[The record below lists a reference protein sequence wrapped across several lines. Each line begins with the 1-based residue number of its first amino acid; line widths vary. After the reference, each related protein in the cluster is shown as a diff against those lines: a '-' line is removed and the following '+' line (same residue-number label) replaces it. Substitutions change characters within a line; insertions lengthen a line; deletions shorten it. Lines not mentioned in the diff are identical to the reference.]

1 MIFRNSG
8 SQEKE
13 ARALE
18 RFEVEMRHDRQT
30 LTALSHMQYDLFCG
44 GNRAGRALVSLALI
58 LIAILFGGGSWWSLV
73 LIAYACYLTTSTYAA
88 SNRTARRIAEQL
100 EQAGQPLPA
109 SRYIFEKSKMRI
121 VNLADGE
128 EFDPLPYGEV
138 FGLGEDRDAFYL
150 FRNQYGGYRVP
161 KEALGERQ
169 EEFRRFVESKT
180 GKLFIHR
187 LTPLNRLRSWLHAR
201 EQEPPHL

>member
-1 MIFRNSG
+1 M
-8 SQEKE
+8 
-13 ARALE
+13 E

-88 SNRTARRIAEQL
+88 SNRTARRIADQL

-109 SRYIFEKSKMRI
+109 SRYIFEKS
-121 VNLADGE
+121 
-128 EFDPLPYGEV
+128 
-138 FGLGEDRDAFYL
+138 
-150 FRNQYGGYRVP
+150 
-161 KEALGERQ
+161 
-169 EEFRRFVESKT
+169 S
-180 GKLFIHR
+180 
-187 LTPLNRLRSWLHAR
+187 S
-201 EQEPPHL
+201 